1 MKIETFQH
9 LIDWSRQLH
18 QHLAHS
24 LSTTSDKQPD
34 QRAKWLQTYL
44 ADHETELEKMVAR
57 FEEQAD
63 PKLLDTWIFNYIAS
77 SPFDT
82 GITYCPLYSN
92 QSFEDICKSVFSM
105 HNQLIELYRFLVA
118 KADIPEAEELLK
130 ELLDME
136 VHETMLL
143 AQQSNRMHDL

>member
-18 QHLAHS
+18 QHLAQS
-24 LSTTSDKQPD
+24 LQATADRQTDV
-34 QRAKWLQTYL
+34 RANWLQTYL
-44 ADHETELEKMVAR
+44 ADHEAALEKMVAR

-63 PKLLDTWIFNYIAS
+63 PKVLNTWIFNYTAS

-82 GITYCPLYSN
+82 GIAFCPLYSN
-92 QSFEDICKSVFSM
+92 QDFEDICKSVFSM
-105 HNQLIELYRFLVA
+105 HNQLIELYRFLA
-118 KADIPEAEELLK
+118 TNADIPDAQELLQ

-136 VHETMLL
+136 VHETMRL
-143 AQQSNRMHDL
+143 AQQTNRLQDL

>member
-24 LSTTSDKQPD
+24 LQATADRQPD
-34 QRAKWLQTYL
+34 LRASWLQTYL
-44 ADHETELEKMVAR
+44 ADHEAALEKMVAR

-63 PKLLDTWIFNYIAS
+63 PKVLNTWFFNYTAS

-82 GITYCPLYSN
+82 GISFCPLYSN
-92 QSFEDICKSVFSM
+92 QGFEDICQSVFSM
-105 HNQLIELYRFLVA
+105 HNQLIELYRFLA
-118 KADIPEAEELLK
+118 TNADIPDAEELLQ

-143 AQQSNRMHDL
+143 AQQTNRLQDL